1 MVAKK
6 DLAAHGEETAQ
17 FTSTKKLLVNGKET
31 TEVKQD
37 NKNLLTLSG
46 GNTDL
51 SGGKVTVSGDTTVKN
66 LTSPLVSADKLEV
79 KSAFKSANI
88 QDGVF
93 VATKNTSP
101 ASSKIEINKEAADV
115 NKETLDGGAATEKN
129 QGDALANMAS
139 DVVNNVLGIALED
152 GFVKPGTEKK

>member
-1 MVAKK
+1 MSLFAPSRSPSQT
-6 DLAAHGEETAQ
+6 LAIG
-17 FTSTKKLLVNGKET
+17 S
-31 TEVKQD
+31 
-37 NKNLLTLSG
+37 
-46 GNTDL
+46 
-51 SGGKVTVSGDTTVKN
+51 
-66 LTSPLVSADKLEV
+66 
-79 KSAFKSANI
+79 
-88 QDGVF
+88 
-93 VATKNTSP
+93 SP